1 MRRRTKNNRLA
12 GVGYSWAFT
21 ASARPSPGRE
31 HYLRRRDHGDG
42 HPAALRHLFNKMLGQ
57 LHHCLATGQ
66 TYDPSKGFSGTVLH
80 EPESVAA

>member
-1 MRRRTKNNRLA
+1 
-12 GVGYSWAFT
+12 V
-21 ASARPSPGRE
+21 RPSPGRE

-66 TYDPSKGFSGTVLH
+66 TYDPSKAFSAMLIG
-80 EPESVAA
+80 EPGSVAA